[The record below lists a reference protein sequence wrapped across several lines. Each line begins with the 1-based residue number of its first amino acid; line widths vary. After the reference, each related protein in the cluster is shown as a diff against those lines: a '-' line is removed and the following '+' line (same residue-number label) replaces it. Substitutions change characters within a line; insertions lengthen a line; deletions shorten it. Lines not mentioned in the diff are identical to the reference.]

1 MGQAC
6 PVSVLTALTALGIVV
21 GLIGT
26 VVVVFP
32 GMLIVW
38 GSVLAWALVGDN
50 PYRWWVLGFAS
61 LLFLASLV
69 LKYLVPGRRLNDAG
83 VPGWALLAAG
93 AGAVVGFFVL
103 PVIGFF
109 VGFVAGLLA
118 AELTRRRDLSA
129 AWPATKQ
136 ALGAVG
142 ISVAIELFVG
152 LLIAAGWAAA
162 VVAA

>member
-1 MGQAC
+1 M
-6 PVSVLTALTALGIVV
+6 SVLTALTGLGIVV
-21 GLIGT
+21 GLVGT
-26 VVVVFP
+26 VAVVLP
-32 GMLIVW
+32 GMLIGW

-61 LLFLASLV
+61 VLFVASLV
-69 LKYLVPGRRLNDAG
+69 LKYLVPGRRLNEAG

-93 AGAVVGFFVL
+93 AGGVVGFFVI
-103 PVIGFF
+103 PVVGFF

-118 AELTRRRDLSA
+118 AELTRLRDLSA

-136 ALGAVG
+136 ALAAVG
-142 ISVAIELFVG
+142 LSVAIELFAG
-152 LLIAAGWAAA
+152 LLIAAGWVTA

>member
-1 MGQAC
+1 M
-6 PVSVLTALTALGIVV
+6 SLLTALTALGIVV

-26 VVVVFP
+26 VAVVLP

-38 GSVLAWALVGDN
+38 GSVLAWALIGDN

-61 LLFLASLV
+61 VLFVASLV
-69 LKYLVPGRRLNDAG
+69 LKYLVPGRRLNEAG

-93 AGAVVGFFVL
+93 AGGVIGFFVI
-103 PVIGFF
+103 PVVGFF
-109 VGFVAGLLA
+109 VGFVVGLLA
-118 AELTRRRDLSA
+118 AEMTRLRDLSA

-142 ISVAIELFVG
+142 ISVAIELFAG
-152 LLIAAGWAAA
+152 LLIAAGWATA